1 MTSAWGTSGGLMMRG
16 VNWAVTRAAP
26 DASRGRR
33 GRGLSGLPG
42 LCIRCRVPIPASSCA
57 TARGGHF
64 LGTGRLKTGQRANGS
79 GLDPAVEGA
88 VILGPAAPSLR
99 PRRRGPR
106 WCPCRWPRPGAP
118 SRAAGLPHRA
128 PARRQGLRADT
139 GSCRGAVARP
149 GYAPTPAQP
158 CAEGIQDLLA
168 PPTASRC
175 AQELPYG
182 RSRRLRHRGLP
193 RQARRTR
200 RASSSAGPPRP
211 CVPGP
216 QRWQPLLGDTDTEPR
231 PSHCRSCPG
240 SGLAARHRSNCA
252 ADAAT
257 PSAARR
263 SSSRWRR
270 ASPGASQPPLPLAA
284 SCALPPGM
292 PTVHKAESIR
302 RAYPGKTTHLSPTKS
317 PPQTVTSETSPSP

>member
-1 MTSAWGTSGGLMMRG
+1 MTSAWGTPGGLMMRG

-106 WCPCRWPRPGAP
+106 WYPCRWPRPGAP
-118 SRAAGLPHRA
+118 SPAGVPHRA

-168 PPTASRC
+168 PHGQPLRPGTPVRSITEASAPRPSP
-175 AQELPYG
+175 AGQAYQASIVQREPAPAV
-182 RSRRLRHRGLP
+182 RARAAAMATSPRRHRHRAAPQPLP
-193 RQARRTR
+193 LVSGQRARRTPPLQLRCR
-200 RASSSAGPPRP
+200 RGHAERR
-211 CVPGP
+211 
-216 QRWQPLLGDTDTEPR
+216 QTLEQPLAPCFSWCLTTALAPR
-231 PSHCRSCPG
+231 RLLR
-240 SGLAARHRSNCA
+240 LASWY
-252 ADAAT
+252 ADR
-257 PSAARR
+257 P
-263 SSSRWRR
+263 
-270 ASPGASQPPLPLAA
+270 
-284 SCALPPGM
+284 
-292 PTVHKAESIR
+292 
-302 RAYPGKTTHLSPTKS
+302 
-317 PPQTVTSETSPSP
+317 